1 MTEQMSKFSDWL
13 FQELTKREMSQS
25 QLAKATGL
33 TRQAIS
39 YYLSEKSKRPDDDA
53 LKEIA
58 RVFKIPVEEIY
69 RAANI
74 LPPTTNDDELD
85 KRIMHL
91 IRLLPTSEKEKFAK
105 RLELETQFY
114 ERPKPTRS
122 TDKTRS

>member
-1 MTEQMSKFSDWL
+1 MTSEMSKFSEWL
-13 FQELTKREMSQS
+13 FQELKDRDMSQS

-53 LKEIA
+53 LKVIA
-58 RVFKIPVEEIY
+58 HVFKIPVEEIY

-74 LPPTTNDDELD
+74 LPPTTEDDELD
-85 KRIMHL
+85 KKIMHL
-91 IRLLPTSEKEKFAK
+91 VKLLPYSEKEKFAK
-105 RLELETQFY
+105 RLELETEFY

-122 TDKTRS
+122 TNKTRS